1 MAKPQDVTDADFE
14 QEVLQADLPVMVD
27 FWAEWCGPCKMVSP
41 LVEELAEEYDG
52 RVKFAKLDTEENVD
66 TPARLGVRG
75 LPTLMVFKGG
85 QHGVGEA
92 PPPLRLVVWAV
103 ADFVQGLPDP
113 VDADPRLVELQM
125 DLLRFR
131 VDPGG
136 LP

>member
-1 MAKPQDVTDADFE
+1 MARPQDVTDADFE

-27 FWAEWCGPCKMVSP
+27 FWAEWCSPCKMVSP

-85 QHGVGEA
+85 EQVDQIVGFR
-92 PPPLRLVVWAV
+92 PK
-103 ADFVQGLPDP
+103 G
-113 VDADPRLVELQM
+113 
-125 DLLRFR
+125 DLKRIL
-131 VDPGG
+131 DKA
-136 LP
+136 LA

>member
-1 MAKPQDVTDADFE
+1 MAKPQDVTDATFE

-75 LPTLMVFKGG
+75 LPTIMVFKGG
-85 QHGVGEA
+85 EQVDQVVGFR
-92 PPPLRLVVWAV
+92 PK
-103 ADFVQGLPDP
+103 G
-113 VDADPRLVELQM
+113 
-125 DLLRFR
+125 DLKR
-131 VDPGG
+131 VLDKA
-136 LP
+136 LA

>member
-75 LPTLMVFKGG
+75 LPTIMVFKGG
-85 QHGVGEA
+85 EQIDQIVGFR
-92 PPPLRLVVWAV
+92 PKDDLKRLLEKVLA
-103 ADFVQGLPDP
+103 
-113 VDADPRLVELQM
+113 
-125 DLLRFR
+125 
-131 VDPGG
+131 
-136 LP
+136 

>member
-41 LVEELAEEYDG
+41 LVEQLAEEYDG

-75 LPTLMVFKGG
+75 LPTIMVFKS
-85 QHGVGEA
+85 GEQVDRLTG
-92 PPPLRLVVWAV
+92 LRSK
-103 ADFVQGLPDP
+103 G
-113 VDADPRLVELQM
+113 
-125 DLLRFR
+125 DLKR
-131 VDPGG
+131 VLDKA
-136 LP
+136 LT

>member
-85 QHGVGEA
+85 EQVDQVVGFR
-92 PPPLRLVVWAV
+92 PK
-103 ADFVQGLPDP
+103 G
-113 VDADPRLVELQM
+113 
-125 DLLRFR
+125 DLKR
-131 VDPGG
+131 VLDKA
-136 LP
+136 LA

>member
-1 MAKPQDVTDADFE
+1 MAKPQDVTDATFE

-75 LPTLMVFKGG
+75 IPTLMVFKGG
-85 QHGVGEA
+85 EQVDQIVGFRPKGDLKRILDKA
-92 PPPLRLVVWAV
+92 LR
-103 ADFVQGLPDP
+103 
-113 VDADPRLVELQM
+113 
-125 DLLRFR
+125 
-131 VDPGG
+131 
-136 LP
+136 

>member
-41 LVEELAEEYDG
+41 LVEELAEEYEG

-75 LPTLMVFKGG
+75 LPTIMVFKGG
-85 QHGVGEA
+85 EQVDQIVGFR
-92 PPPLRLVVWAV
+92 PK
-103 ADFVQGLPDP
+103 G
-113 VDADPRLVELQM
+113 
-125 DLLRFR
+125 DLKR
-131 VDPGG
+131 VLDKA
-136 LP
+136 LA

>member
-85 QHGVGEA
+85 EQVDQIVGFR
-92 PPPLRLVVWAV
+92 PK
-103 ADFVQGLPDP
+103 G
-113 VDADPRLVELQM
+113 
-125 DLLRFR
+125 DLTR
-131 VDPGG
+131 VLDKA
-136 LP
+136 LT

>member
-14 QEVLQADLPVMVD
+14 QEVLRADLPVMVD

-75 LPTLMVFKGG
+75 IPTLMVFKGG
-85 QHGVGEA
+85 EQVDQIVGFR
-92 PPPLRLVVWAV
+92 PKGDLKRLLEKV
-103 ADFVQGLPDP
+103 LT
-113 VDADPRLVELQM
+113 
-125 DLLRFR
+125 
-131 VDPGG
+131 
-136 LP
+136 

>member
-75 LPTLMVFKGG
+75 LPTIMVFKGG
-85 QHGVGEA
+85 EQVDQIVGFR
-92 PPPLRLVVWAV
+92 PK
-103 ADFVQGLPDP
+103 G
-113 VDADPRLVELQM
+113 
-125 DLLRFR
+125 DLKR
-131 VDPGG
+131 VLDKA
-136 LP
+136 LA

>member
-66 TPARLGVRG
+66 TPARLGVRSI
-75 LPTLMVFKGG
+75 PTLLVFKGG
-85 QHGVGEA
+85 EQIDQVVGFR
-92 PPPLRLVVWAV
+92 PK
-103 ADFVQGLPDP
+103 G
-113 VDADPRLVELQM
+113 
-125 DLLRFR
+125 DLKR
-131 VDPGG
+131 VLDKA
-136 LP
+136 LA

>member
-66 TPARLGVRG
+66 TPARLGVHG

-85 QHGVGEA
+85 EQVDQVVGFR
-92 PPPLRLVVWAV
+92 PK
-103 ADFVQGLPDP
+103 G
-113 VDADPRLVELQM
+113 
-125 DLLRFR
+125 DLKR
-131 VDPGG
+131 VLDKV
-136 LP
+136 LA